1 MYGKPLPDNN
11 YLRNVF
17 GIAIKSK
24 SNTNPKF
31 FSMVLSGKKAMDENV
46 PTFKPV
52 KFVAIDRTSSETLD
66 NYHLNASQFTNFT
79 IDENM
84 ALPNFEKLV
93 HDYCGITNISS
104 LPTYHALNKDDF
116 NRLVVTMGDV
126 STLNLNQTAM
136 GNRVM
141 VIEDSDASLEDLD
154 VKGLTCWLPSR
165 INIDFAEGSK
175 VIVTG
180 RTAQG
185 KRKDE
190 MGTVTE
196 ELGDVTLNVLGL
208 YALPTY
214 KISLP
219 ENVEEITN
227 IDLDDE

>member
-24 SNTNPKF
+24 SSTNPKF

-52 KFVAIDRTSSETLD
+52 KFVAIDRTPTDSID
-66 NYHLNASQFTNFT
+66 KFHLNASQFTNFT
-79 IDENM
+79 IDDTL
-84 ALPNFEKLV
+84 ALPDFEKLIQN
-93 HDYCGITNISS
+93 YCGITSISV

-116 NRLVVTMGDV
+116 NRLVATIGDV

-141 VIEDSDASLEDLD
+141 VIEDSDANLEDLD

-185 KRKDE
+185 KKKDE
-190 MGTVTE
+190 TGAVTE

-208 YALPTY
+208 YALPAY
-214 KISLP
+214 KIALP
-219 ENVEEITN
+219 DNVEEITN